1 MDPNVAAWIETV
13 STAASAA
20 AAVAASEAG
29 VELSSE
35 ALARVRDAV
44 VRQAS
49 LVVGEDARRLTERHV
64 GVPAETVLSAAALAP
79 AAEVAGPDAHRHPL
93 TGEMGSA
100 YLEARSDASG
110 DVSLGQEGGRYV
122 RAPPPDGHNDVRKD
136 ALRALSTIRVF
147 DGEACTLPADFVL
160 FAATLRRAVGGLD
173 EVAAV
178 RLVADRFA
186 GQAAALFDAVRAA
199 NPGKG
204 LPTVLTLMRKH
215 YEPCGVFDP
224 LQDVINQVHQGPDEP
239 VSVFHFR
246 LTTLVEGYGFLKDGA
261 DMRRAFVRGLN
272 TDLQSRVLDALVDDV
287 DKMSITALVDIAR
300 RREATARK
308 PATSVVRPVVAAVQ
322 SRAEFSEAEVGVLA
336 DAVVQ
341 RLGVS
346 AVAQESTQRRSYPYR
361 EGCYYCRAPGHIKA
375 ACPQLAKKSTREKDK
390 SVTKYTVLVGV
401 REREKAEGNRKD
413 TPEEPVVASCDTLHP
428 GEGPQVADHGEAVA
442 AVSIDEGPMTLELT
456 LVNEKSSGGV
466 VTALV
471 DTGSAVSLVS
481 AAIYHQFGEGWQV
494 LKKRTGQHFVSAS
507 GNSLVPLAQV
517 EMVLSLHTGQ
527 WKDQKSLSGRGGQVP
542 IMRFPAFVVEDLQPE
557 FILGAD
563 FLQHFVGK
571 IACATPSLEV
581 VVGGRSF
588 CVLLGKGGP
597 ELEATAS
604 AVRRRLDLDR
614 MGALF
619 DIGPDEE
626 VTTEAVVLSR
636 EETAEVEVQCVPTLE
651 NTDVWKEEVRAA
663 LSAIKTAL
671 PSEVTGDV
679 RRQVERL
686 LDEEV
691 ALAARPLSVPRD
703 RESTQLPYKLVINLV
718 PNAVPFSRSPYP
730 LSEARCDSLNKQ
742 LTELLELGFVQ
753 KSESPWSHPVLMV
766 PKGEGEFR
774 MCVDLRGSN
783 AQTVKDSYPIPR
795 INEVLDQLS
804 GVKYYAHLD
813 LRSGFWQVEVEEDSR
828 KYTAFTTKSGLFEW
842 VRMPFGVKNAPVIF
856 QRIMETVLELPL
868 RKKQC
873 LVYADDVVL
882 LGRTLR
888 EFVDALKDVFACL
901 HKYDLRVNLKKCLFF
916 VQKFTYLGHE
926 VSAEGIRPDPEKV
939 QSLKGY
945 PRPTTARALSAFLG
959 LTGWFRRFVPNFSS
973 LAAPL
978 HSLLAGSKKEK
989 KTNRPLVWTGEA
1001 EAAFGTILSVVAAR
1015 PVLAY
1020 PDLKNRSKGYYLY
1033 VDASGVGVGAVLMQE
1048 SSQDQ
1053 ELHPVAFYS
1062 ASLVDYEQ
1070 NYNNPERE
1078 AMAVVH
1084 ALRHFRPYLEGREVV
1099 VYTDCA
1105 SVASFLGSTKLSL
1118 NLRLVRWS
1126 MEVALFDVK
1135 FRHVEGS
1142 KNPAADALSR
1152 YVQRESSFTLPI
1164 PSTPHVS
1171 HPMSEVLGKVTV
1183 APVRVG
1189 HTPVMVAVRIEN
1201 IIRLQKDDQECQDLV
1216 VRWRAARE
1224 EGNLDDTTGC
1234 ATMGPCSTAE
1244 LCRTTRRICSAKGQS
1259 KLWSL
1264 LLCVRVW

>member
-1 MDPNVAAWIETV
+1 MFLVSDSVTLALTNQSQRFTFVGMDPHAVWIEAV
-13 STAASAA
+13 SAAVTTAA
-20 AAVAASEAG
+20 AAAASEAG
-29 VELSSE
+29 AELSAE
-35 ALARVRDAV
+35 ALARVREAV
-44 VRQAS
+44 VRQAAS
-49 LVVGEDARRLTERHV
+49 LVVGEEARRLTNRHV
-64 GVPAETVLSAAALAP
+64 GEPAETVFSAAALAP
-79 AAEVAGPDAHRHPL
+79 AAEGAGPDVHRHPP
-93 TGEMGSA
+93 TGEMSSA
-100 YLEARSDASG
+100 CIDVRSDASG
-110 DVSLGQEGGRYV
+110 EASLGQEGGRYV
-122 RAPPPDGHNDVRKD
+122 RAPLPDCHNDVRKD
-136 ALRALSTIRVF
+136 AIRALSAIRVF
-147 DGEACTLPADFVL
+147 DGEAGALPADFVL
-160 FAATLRRAVGGLD
+160 FAAALRRAVGGLD
-173 EVAAV
+173 EVASV

-186 GQAAALFDAVRAA
+186 GQAAALFDAVSAA

-204 LPTVLTLMRKH
+204 LSTVLTLMRKH
-215 YEPCGVFDP
+215 YEPSGVFDP
-224 LQDVINQVHQGPDEP
+224 LQDVINQVRQSPEEP

-246 LTTLVEGYGFLKDGA
+246 LTTLVESYGFEKDSTV
-261 DMRRAFVRGLN
+261 MRRAFIRGLS

-287 DKMSITALVDIAR
+287 DQVSIAVLVNVAR
-300 RREATARK
+300 RRETTARI
-308 PATSVVRPVVAAVQ
+308 PTTTAVRPVVAAVQ
-322 SRAEFSEAEVGVLA
+322 PRAEFSEAEVNVLA

-346 AVAQESTQRRSYPYR
+346 AVAQESGQRRHYPYR

-375 ACPQLAKKSTREKDK
+375 ACPHLAKKSTRGKDK

-401 REREKAEGNRKD
+401 QERERTDDNRKD
-413 TPEEPVVASCDTLHP
+413 TPEVPVVTPCDTLHA
-428 GEGPQVADHGEAVA
+428 GEGEQTQPVGPDTCLSAQVSQSEDLVEGEKKSTLLVTLSPEGEKVADQGEAVA
-442 AVSIDEGPMTLELT
+442 AVSVDEGPMTLELT
-456 LVNEKSSGGV
+456 LVNNESSSGGV

-481 AAIYHQFGEGWQV
+481 AAIYHQWGAGWQV
-494 LKKRTGQHFVSAS
+494 LRKRTGQHFVSAS

-527 WKDQKSLSGRGGQVP
+527 WKDQRNLSSRARQVP
-542 IMRFPAFVVEDLQPE
+542 ILRFPAFVVEDLQPE

-563 FLQHFVGK
+563 FLQHFEGK

-581 VVGGRSF
+581 VVGERSL

-626 VTTEAVVLSR
+626 VTTETVVLSR
-636 EETAEVEVQCVPTLE
+636 EEAAEVEVQCVPTLE
-651 NTDVWKEEVRAA
+651 DTQVWKGEVRAA
-663 LSAIKTAL
+663 LSAIKDSL

-679 RRQVERL
+679 RRQVEKL
-686 LDEEV
+686 LEEEV

-703 RESTQLPYKLVINLV
+703 KESTPLPYKLVINLV

-795 INEVLDQLS
+795 IHEVLDQLS

-813 LRSGFWQVEVEEDSR
+813 LRSGFWQVEVEEESR

-868 RKKQC
+868 RNKQC

-888 EFVDALKDVFACL
+888 EFVDALRDVFACL
-901 HKYDLRVNLKKCLFF
+901 RKYDLRVNLKKCLFF

-939 QSLKGY
+939 QSLKDY

-978 HSLLAGSKKEK
+978 HSLLAGTKKEK
-989 KTNRPLVWTGEA
+989 KTNRPLVWTSEA
-1001 EAAFGTILSVVAAR
+1001 EEAFGTILSVVAAR

-1033 VDASGVGVGAVLMQE
+1033 VDASGVGVGAVLMQNKARKKTYPPGQKRPVQGR
-1048 SSQDQ
+1048 SVRP
-1053 ELHPVAFYS
+1053 LHGT
-1062 ASLVDYEQ
+1062 LV
-1070 NYNNPERE
+1070 
-1078 AMAVVH
+1078 
-1084 ALRHFRPYLEGREVV
+1084 
-1099 VYTDCA
+1099 
-1105 SVASFLGSTKLSL
+1105 
-1118 NLRLVRWS
+1118 
-1126 MEVALFDVK
+1126 
-1135 FRHVEGS
+1135 
-1142 KNPAADALSR
+1142 
-1152 YVQRESSFTLPI
+1152 
-1164 PSTPHVS
+1164 
-1171 HPMSEVLGKVTV
+1171 
-1183 APVRVG
+1183 
-1189 HTPVMVAVRIEN
+1189 
-1201 IIRLQKDDQECQDLV
+1201 
-1216 VRWRAARE
+1216 
-1224 EGNLDDTTGC
+1224 
-1234 ATMGPCSTAE
+1234 
-1244 LCRTTRRICSAKGQS
+1244 
-1259 KLWSL
+1259 
-1264 LLCVRVW
+1264 